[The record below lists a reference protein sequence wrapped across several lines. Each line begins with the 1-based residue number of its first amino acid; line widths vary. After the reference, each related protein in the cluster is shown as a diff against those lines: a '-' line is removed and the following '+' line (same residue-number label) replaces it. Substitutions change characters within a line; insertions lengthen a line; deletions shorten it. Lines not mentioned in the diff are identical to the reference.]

1 MMMKNVLKALGAAGV
16 GLWHNRRAVLVL
28 MASYSALLS
37 VLYLFIS
44 IREATVLQVLLTL
57 IFAALAPAL
66 FFVLQAMIVEYARGE
81 TRPLP
86 LLLRSLKDSSRLAI
100 ASLPLVP
107 LAILFLYL
115 LNKLQF
121 RSDILFNLISPAWAI
136 QELWLLMTGRPV
148 ISPAQVRQ
156 WAEVMLATLRF
167 LIFGMALPILAI
179 HLWSEAARDGLLHV
193 FKRTR
198 RTLGVAFRPQ
208 AVVTYAFGLIFF
220 AVIPYFLL
228 FSPVHAWAARFEI
241 GVFVARLLLVFLFT
255 ILGWTITVSALRRE
269 NV

>member
-1 MMMKNVLKALGAAGV
+1 
-16 GLWHNRRAVLVL
+16 

-66 FFVLQAMIVEYARGE
+66 FFVLQAMIVDYARGE

-86 LLLRSLKDSSRLAI
+86 LLRRSLKDSCKLAL
-100 ASLPLVP
+100 ASLPLIP
-107 LAILFLYL
+107 PAILFLYL

-121 RSDILFNLISPAWAI
+121 RSDILFNIISPAWAI
-136 QELWLLMTGRPV
+136 QELWLLMTGRR
-148 ISPAQVRQ
+148 IFGPAQVRQ

-167 LIFGMALPILAI
+167 LLFGMALPILAI
-179 HLWSEAARDGLLHV
+179 QLWSEAARDGLLPV

-198 RTLGVAFRPQ
+198 RTLAVAFRPQ
-208 AVVTYAFGLIFF
+208 AVVTYAFGLVLF
-220 AVIPYFLL
+220 AIIPYFLL
-228 FSPVHAWAARFEI
+228 FGPAHAWTAGFEI
-241 GVFVARLLLVFLFT
+241 GLFVVRLLLVFFFT

-269 NV
+269 RV